1 MKTWEYMKMGDCG
14 DWNALGAE
22 GWELITAC
30 YSSNV
35 STVIGYFKRETNK
48 KTYDVEDDL
57 KSQCTW
63 RVGRR

>member
-1 MKTWEYMKMGDCG
+1 MKTWEYMIADGCE

-22 GWELITAC
+22 GWELITVC
-30 YSSNV
+30 YYPKIE
-35 STVIGYFKRETNK
+35 TIRGYFKRETNK